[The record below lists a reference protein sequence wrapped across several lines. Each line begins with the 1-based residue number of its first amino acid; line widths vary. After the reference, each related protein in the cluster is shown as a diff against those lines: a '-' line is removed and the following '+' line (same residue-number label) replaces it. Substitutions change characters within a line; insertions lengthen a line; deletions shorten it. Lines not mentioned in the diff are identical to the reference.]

1 MAKWLL
7 LLFMVIARPALAGD
21 GLDVR
26 DWLSR
31 PGVKLLAVEFYATWC
46 GPCKK
51 AVPQWKALHEKYRDQ
66 GLRLVVVSVQDPDGA
81 CVNPGWNPDDVV
93 CDAEGRLAEAWGV
106 GDRLP
111 SAFLWSWRGPLL
123 VRKGHVQEVERQ
135 VEDELGRLPRV
146 TLDEGMDGH
155 VRELL
160 RTELARTGKVDVVA
174 GADEEKALA
183 EIRRTSHELQFS
195 DRSACKLGQRLA
207 ANSLLKASF
216 VPAGNGKRLLVQ
228 LFSAET
234 GCLNASAGVF
244 WNVDRPELSVAEAV
258 AELVNNLRVG
268 VELPGGA
275 VRRTIEERAIGEK
288 GETWSMD
295 VQTGVLVSFESE
307 PAGAVVLVDGRLQCP
322 GTPCSKTLAGGSHKV
337 EMQKESYVPETT
349 SISVS
354 QGMKPV
360 RMTLTPDFGWL
371 TVTSEPKG
379 LPVHVDGKQVG
390 TTPLSR
396 HQVST
401 GPHEVLVADP
411 RYYDQGK
418 QVQVDRGET
427 ETIQVELQPREGGL
441 VVNAR
446 DELGNDLAAEV
457 WLDDMRIGTTPL
469 AKQVLIGQHRLRV
482 VQGGRQ
488 SEQSVE
494 VKEKQVEDIA
504 VELKRG
510 AGKSGSTGGAGTWG
524 DPKSGLTW
532 QVAPT
537 GGTMKWSGAKSHCAG
552 LDLGGHTDWRL
563 PTIGELRSLIRG
575 CSKTEAGGSCN
586 IKDGG
591 CLKWSCRDGS
601 CNGCSNKGGPADGG
615 MYWPDEMQGDCCW
628 YWSSSPVEDYVG
640 PAWRVGFG
648 GGGVYDGYDVYSGRR
663 ARCVR

>member
-7 LLFMVIARPALAGD
+7 LLSMLLARPAFAGD

-31 PGVKLLAVEFYATWC
+31 PGVKLLAVEFYASWC

-93 CDAEGRLAEAWGV
+93 CDTEGHLAEAWGV
-106 GDRLP
+106 GDKLP
-111 SAFLWSWRGPLL
+111 AAFLWSWRGPLL

-135 VEDELGRLPRV
+135 VEDELARLPRV
-146 TLDEGMDGH
+146 TLDEGMEGH

-160 RTELARTGKVDVVA
+160 RTELARSGKVDVVA

-216 VPAGNGKRLLVQ
+216 VKAGSGKRLLVQ

-234 GCLNASAGVF
+234 GCLNGSAGVF
-244 WNVDRPELSVAEAV
+244 WNLERPEMSVAEAT
-258 AELVNNLRVG
+258 AELVNNLRVA
-268 VELPGGA
+268 VELPGGS
-275 VRRTIEERAIGEK
+275 VRRTIEERNIGEK
-288 GETWSMD
+288 GEAWSMD
-295 VQTGVLVSFESE
+295 IQTGVLVSFESE
-307 PAGAVVLVDGRLQCP
+307 PSGAVVLVDGRLQCP

-349 SISVS
+349 SISVG

-360 RMTLTPDFGWL
+360 RLTLTPDFGWL
-371 TVTSEPKG
+371 TVASEPKG
-379 LPVHVDGKQVG
+379 LPVQVDGKQVG

-401 GPHEVLVADP
+401 GPHEVLVSDP
-411 RYYDQGK
+411 RYYDSGK

-427 ETIQVELQPREGGL
+427 EEIRVELIPREGGL

-446 DELGNDLAAEV
+446 DERGNDLAAEV
-457 WLDDMRIGTTPL
+457 WLDDTRVGTTPL
-469 AKQVLIGQHRLRV
+469 AKQVLIGRHKLKV
-482 VQGGRQ
+482 VHGGRQ
-488 SEQSVE
+488 VEQDVE
-494 VKEKQVEDIA
+494 VKEKQVENIA
-504 VELKRG
+504 VELKGG
-510 AGKSGSTGGAGTWG
+510 AGKSGSSGGVGTWT
-524 DPKSGLTW
+524 DQKSGLTW
-532 QVAPT
+532 QVTPT
-537 GGTMKWSGAKSHCAG
+537 GGTMTWVKAKAHCTG
-552 LDLGGHTDWRL
+552 LSLDGGGWHL

-575 CSKTEAGGSCN
+575 CPATQAGGSCN
-586 IKDGG
+586 IKEGQ
-591 CLKWSCRDGS
+591 CVKWSCRDDS
-601 CNGCSNKGGPADGG
+601 CSGCSNKGGPADGC
-615 MYWPDEMQGDCCW
+615 YWPDNMQGTCSW
-628 YWSSSPVEDYVG
+628 YWSSSPVEDVG
-640 PAWRVGFG
+640 GGAWRVGFG
-648 GGGVYDGYDVYSGRR
+648 YGLVSHYGVHVDLHV
-663 ARCVR
+663 RCVR